1 MPSARPSTES
11 DDSLRARLFRR
22 ARATFAWEVAV
33 PLALAAL
40 AYAWILSAGTLSVWP
55 TVTSYYDQQADAF
68 LARQTALLRPPDS
81 QLLALSDPYDPAANK
96 PYRAHDLSLY
106 HGRYYLYWGP
116 APAVLLASFKA
127 ITANT
132 LGAIGDQWLAF
143 AFGLGT
149 VFCAAMLL
157 HGLRER
163 FFPAAPRYTVAL
175 AVLAVGLANPM
186 PFMMA
191 RGAVYEAA
199 ILAGQCFLLAGLC
212 ILFGAQ
218 KRLRQPPAWRFALV
232 GVCWS
237 LAIASR
243 LSLAPAVAGL
253 VLLTAWSLRG
263 RPWEGGRLGQ
273 LTALAGPIVA
283 TVIALGAY
291 NHARFGAWAETG
303 QRYQLGA
310 TDLRPLADRI
320 FSVRH
325 LPPNLH
331 SYLVRPVFVD
341 DAFPYVRPLS
351 AAAPDSF
358 PAWLPVPGE
367 YDRTFAVTGLLLA
380 CPFLWFAL
388 VAIFWLATRGHSDP
402 RAPRP
407 ALAWCVLC
415 LLVTALLAA
424 GPVLMLLGSTMR
436 YLADVTPC
444 LTLLAAVGFWLAR
457 DRLGGSRPTRRG
469 LTVWAT
475 FCVAFSVTVGLLLA
489 FSAEGNPFFRHNP
502 RLMEALGATAEPR
515 QAVGVATPPVR

>member
-1 MPSARPSTES
+1 VRSAAKPTDV
-11 DDSLRARLFRR
+11 DDSLRGRLFHR
-22 ARATFAWEVAV
+22 ARATAAWEVVA
-33 PLALAAL
+33 PLAVVAFV
-40 AYAWILSAGTLSVWP
+40 YAWVLSAGTLSVWP
-55 TVTSYYDQQADAF
+55 TVTDYFSQQADAF
-68 LARQTALLRPPDS
+68 RARQTALLTPPDP
-81 QLLALSDPYDPAANK
+81 QLLALRDPYDPAANR
-96 PYRAHDLSLY
+96 PYRAHDLSL
-106 HGRYYLYWGP
+106 HKERYYLYWGP
-116 APAVLLASFKA
+116 APAVLLAAFKTV
-127 ITANT
+127 TADA
-132 LGAIGDQWLAF
+132 LGMSGDQWLAL

-157 HGLRER
+157 HDLRTR
-163 FFPAAPRYTVAL
+163 FFPDAPRWTVAL
-175 AVLAVGLANPM
+175 AICAVGLANPI

-191 RGAVYEAA
+191 RAAVYEAG

-237 LAIASR
+237 LALASR

-263 RPWEGGRLGQ
+263 RPWEGGRLRQ
-273 LTALAGPIVA
+273 LAALAAPLVA
-283 TVIALGAY
+283 TVVALGAY

-310 TDLRPLADRI
+310 TDLRPLAGHI

-341 DAFPYVRPLS
+341 DAFPFVRPLS
-351 AAAPDSF
+351 ATAPGSF

-380 CPFLWFAL
+380 SPFLWFAF
-388 VAIFWLATRGHSDP
+388 VAVFWLATRGHADP

-424 GPVLMLLGSTMR
+424 GPVLLLLGSTMR
-436 YLADVTPC
+436 YLEDVTPC
-444 LTLLAAVGFWLAR
+444 LTILAAIGFWLMR
-457 DRLGGSRPTRRG
+457 DRLPARPRRRG
-469 LTVWAT
+469 LALWAA
-475 FCVAFSVTVGLLLA
+475 FCVLFSIAVGLLLA
-489 FSAEGNPFFRHNP
+489 FSAEGQHFFRHNP
-502 RLMEALGATAEPR
+502 DLMAALGATPEPR
-515 QAVGVATPPVR
+515 AVGAAMPPVR